1 MFHRIFAVFLALLC
15 LISFV
20 ACGTD
25 GATITSS
32 VAGSA
37 DSSWS
42 GSSEEGVGASS
53 QSSPAQESSAAS
65 QEGTLASA
73 VVTSQARSEVKS
85 SSPPAASQ
93 AASSAVSV
101 SSQAVSSVATSASSA
116 PVQNQLTVSM
126 TILGP
131 KGEVMLAKTSLTARE
146 GSSVFDVLRSYA
158 VANQLPMEYS
168 GGTASAYV
176 KGIGDYYE
184 RDYGGTSGWLYRVNG
199 DFSKCSYSSSKYIVK
214 NGDSIEWLYT
224 CDGGKDVG
232 AK

>member
-1 MFHRIFAVFLALLC
+1 
-15 LISFV
+15 
-20 ACGTD
+20 
-25 GATITSS
+25 
-32 VAGSA
+32 
-37 DSSWS
+37 
-42 GSSEEGVGASS
+42 
-53 QSSPAQESSAAS
+53 
-65 QEGTLASA
+65 
-73 VVTSQARSEVKS
+73 
-85 SSPPAASQ
+85 
-93 AASSAVSV
+93 
-101 SSQAVSSVATSASSA
+101 
-116 PVQNQLTVSM
+116 M

-199 DFSKCSYSSSKYIVK
+199 DFNKCSYSSSKYIVK

>member
-1 MFHRIFAVFLALLC
+1 MFHRIITVFLALLC
-15 LISFV
+15 LVSFA

-25 GATITSS
+25 SGVTSS
-32 VAGSA
+32 AVSSVDSA
-37 DSSWS
+37 WGVSSK
-42 GSSEEGVGASS
+42 EGESASS
-53 QSSPAQESSAAS
+53 QNSSKGQGSDAVSQEGGLASSAAS
-65 QEGTLASA
+65 QAHSG
-73 VVTSQARSEVKS
+73 VKS
-85 SSPPAASQ
+85 SLPSASGQ
-93 AASSAVSV
+93 VASSATSAA
-101 SSQAVSSVATSASSA
+101 SQAVSSIAPPASSV

-131 KGEVMLAKTSLTARE
+131 KGEVMLAKTSLTAKE
-146 GSSVFDVLRSYA
+146 GASVFDVLRSYA
-158 VANQLPMEYS
+158 VANQLPLEYS

-184 RDYGGTSGWLYRVNG
+184 RDYGGSSGWLYRVNN
-199 DFSKCSYSSSKYIVK
+199 DFSKCSFSSSKYLLK